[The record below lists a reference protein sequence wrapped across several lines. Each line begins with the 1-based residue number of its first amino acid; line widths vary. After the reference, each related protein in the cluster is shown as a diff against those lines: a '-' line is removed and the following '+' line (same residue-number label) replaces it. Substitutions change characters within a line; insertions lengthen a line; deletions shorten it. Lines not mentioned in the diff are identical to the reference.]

1 MTNSLPGL
9 VVMSV
14 AVHAA
19 RRDSSASTDKSV
31 VIEREVMSR
40 FEDLL
45 ELRDRALARG
55 LPRLA
60 DYYTDRIIDGMVG
73 R

>member
-1 MTNSLPGL
+1 
-9 VVMSV
+9 
-14 AVHAA
+14 
-19 RRDSSASTDKSV
+19 
-31 VIEREVMSR
+31 MSR